1 MEVII
6 EAAEAANKLGIQ
18 TEEEEV
24 KLDFMGRQ
32 IMSGVVFA
40 LFKERIIEIPPG
52 TKFTLNRAEAT
63 S

>member
-18 TEEEEV
+18 TEDEEIR
-24 KLDFMGRQ
+24 LDFMGRQ
-32 IMSGVVFA
+32 IQSGVVFA
-40 LFKERIIEIPPG
+40 LFKERIIEIPPN
-52 TKFTLNRAEAT
+52 TKFTLNKAEAT